1 MDKYNSKKLK
11 NQGEV
16 MKSIKK
22 YVSGSTFES
31 IDQCGSYLLFIGDA
45 TLDKKKLVKANFCKN
60 RFCPMCA
67 WRQAKKDALKI
78 AILMKYIE
86 MQHKKKFIFLTLT
99 APNVTG
105 DNLKP
110 EITKYNAAFK
120 KLTERKEVKT
130 AVKGYIRKLEI
141 TYNQERRDFHP
152 HFHVLIA
159 VNESYF
165 KGKSYIKQE
174 KWLALWRDVMQNEN
188 ITQVH
193 VQKVTDQPND
203 NGVKESSAVLE
214 LAKYA
219 SKDADYL
226 QSEEV
231 FGYFYKAL
239 KGRQVLTFNGLFA
252 EANKLYKAGELDYLK
267 EIDQTEW
274 VYWLLYTWGFGS
286 YVEAEKRELT
296 EDEKRKFNRQ
306 LLDEA
311 EDVE

>member
-1 MDKYNSKKLK
+1 MDKYTLKKLK

-22 YVSGSTFES
+22 YISDSTFER
-31 IDQCGSYLLFIGDA
+31 IDQCGSYLLLLGNA
-45 TLDKKKLVKANFCKN
+45 TLEKKKLAKANFCGN

-67 WRQAKKDALKI
+67 WRLAKKDALKI

-105 DNLKP
+105 DDLKL

-120 KLTERKEVKT
+120 KLTERKEVRT

-159 VNESYF
+159 VNTRYF
-165 KGKSYIKQE
+165 TDKTYIKQE
-174 KWLALWRDVMQNEN
+174 KWLALWRNAMQDDT

-252 EANKLYKAGELDYLK
+252 EANKLYKAGELDHLK

-286 YVEAEKRELT
+286 YIEEEKRELT
-296 EDEKRKFNRQ
+296 EDEKRKYNKQ

>member
-1 MDKYNSKKLK
+1 
-11 NQGEV
+11 

-22 YVSGSTFES
+22 YVSDSTFER
-31 IDQCGSYLLFIGDA
+31 IDQCGSYLLMLGDA
-45 TLDKKKLVKANFCKN
+45 LLEKKKLAKANFCGN
-60 RFCPMCA
+60 RFCPICA
-67 WRQAKKDALKI
+67 WRLAKKDALKI

-86 MQHKKKFIFLTLT
+86 QQHKKKFIFVTLT
-99 APNVTG
+99 APNVSG
-105 DNLKP
+105 EDLKP

-159 VNESYF
+159 VNTRYF
-165 KGKSYIKQE
+165 TDKTYIKQE
-174 KWLALWRDVMQNEN
+174 KWLSLWRDVMQDET

-193 VQKVTDQPND
+193 VQKVTDQPSD

-231 FGYFYKAL
+231 FDHFYKAL

-252 EANKLYKAGELDYLK
+252 QANKLYKACDLDYLK

-274 VYWLLYTWGFGS
+274 VYWLLYTWGFGE

-296 EDEKRKFNRQ
+296 EDEKRKFNKQ
-306 LLDEA
+306 LLEES